1 MEMAFCRQ
9 SLKRVRVYE
18 KWGVGG
24 SAVSNFSF
32 AAVVN
37 LSVQKMCFIPP
48 KSRHVGEYVYAH
60 LEYVLK

>member
-18 KWGVGG
+18 KWGGVC
-24 SAVSNFSF
+24 VLNFSF
-32 AAVVN
+32 TAVVN

-48 KSRHVGEYVYAH
+48 KSRHVGQYVYAH
-60 LEYVLK
+60 LKYVLI